1 MPFLLTFVRRYP
13 KQSIL
18 MLIAMLL
25 AGIAEG
31 IGLSAMLPLLNI
43 AIGSQSAG
51 HTANS
56 PAAERMIREGL
67 EALGIPPTLE
77 ALMMVIFAAII
88 LKSGLILLANK
99 RIGFTVAQVA
109 TDLRLEFLRALLA
122 SRWRFHLR
130 QPIGALANTMITEA
144 SRTSKAYLC
153 GATMTIALI
162 QALILVIVAF
172 MVSWKATL
180 AAIIGG
186 LMIFYILRR
195 LIKKARHAGERQT
208 RALKSLVAQ
217 LVDNLQSIK
226 PIKAMALE
234 NLAESV
240 LSKTTNKL
248 NKALRMQVISK
259 EYLRALSEPLRYALL
274 LLGLY
279 ATLTYLKIPVA
290 TVIVYI
296 FLIGRILQQL
306 GKVQDEYQK
315 MVTFESA
322 HHSLKNKIKEAKAA
336 REISSGKQPPILYKA
351 IRLNQITFA
360 YDNKPVLSNASFIF
374 PAGVITAIVGPSG
387 SGKTT
392 VADLVIG
399 LLRPNQ
405 GEIWIDDLALG
416 QIDLQKWRRLIGYVP
431 QESWLLHD
439 TVLNNV
445 TLGDPE
451 LTNEDAIGALK
462 AAGAWEFVEVMPQGI
477 NSTVGERGYKISGGQ
492 RQRIAIARALVHKPK
507 LLILDEA
514 TTALDPDNEIAI
526 CDTLSQLRGQ
536 LTILAISH
544 QPAVL
549 EVADRAYRLQNGTAV
564 PMANGDLTERSDTE
578 VAETDSDRKLQLIA
592 NPITLK

>member
-25 AGIAEG
+25 AGMAEG
-31 IGLSAMLPLLNI
+31 IGLSAMLPLLNT
-43 AIGSQSAG
+43 AIGSQAAG
-51 HTANS
+51 HTGNS
-56 PAAERMIREGL
+56 PAAERMVRQAL
-67 EALGIPPTLE
+67 EALGIPPTFE
-77 ALMMVIFAAII
+77 ALMIVIFVAII

-109 TDLRLEFLRALLA
+109 TDLRLEFVRALLA

-144 SRTSKAYLC
+144 SRTSKAYLA

-162 QALILVIVAF
+162 QAIILLIVAF

-186 LMIFYILRR
+186 LIIFYILRS
-195 LIKKARHAGERQT
+195 LIKKARNAGKRQT
-208 RALKSLVAQ
+208 IALKGLGRH

-240 LSKTTNKL
+240 LLKTTDKL
-248 NKALRMQVISK
+248 NKALRKRVISR

-279 ATLTYLKIPVA
+279 GTLTYLKLPVA

-296 FLIGRILQQL
+296 FLIGRIFQQL
-306 GKVQDEYQK
+306 GKVQDAYQQ
-315 MVTFESA
+315 MVNFESA
-322 HHSLKNKIKEAKAA
+322 HESIKNKIKEAQAN
-336 REISSGKQPPILYKA
+336 REVSSGNQTPILNKA
-351 IRLNQITFA
+351 IRLNQVTFA
-360 YDNKPVLSNASFIF
+360 YDDKPVLRNASFIF
-374 PAGVITAIVGPSG
+374 PAGMITAIVGASG

-392 VADLVIG
+392 VADLIIG
-399 LLRPNQ
+399 LLKPNQ
-405 GEIWIDDLALG
+405 GEIWIDDVSLEE
-416 QIDLQKWRRLIGYVP
+416 IDLQKWRQLIGYVP

-439 TVLNNV
+439 SVLKNV
-445 TLGDPE
+445 TLGDPK
-451 LTNEDAIGALK
+451 LTNEDAIAALK
-462 AAGAWEFVEVMPQGI
+462 DAGAWEFVRVMPQGI

-514 TTALDPDNEIAI
+514 TTALDPENEMAI
-526 CDTLSQLRGQ
+526 CNTLRDLRGK

-549 EVADRAYRLQNGTAV
+549 KIADEAYRLQKGAAV
-564 PMANGDLTERSDTE
+564 HVENSGLTDLLDSENSDF
-578 VAETDSDRKLQLIA
+578 DSSGKLQLTA
-592 NPITLK
+592 NSTNLI

>member
-1 MPFLLTFVRRYP
+1 M
-13 KQSIL
+13 
-18 MLIAMLL
+18 
-25 AGIAEG
+25 
-31 IGLSAMLPLLNI
+31 
-43 AIGSQSAG
+43 
-51 HTANS
+51 
-56 PAAERMIREGL
+56 
-67 EALGIPPTLE
+67 
-77 ALMMVIFAAII
+77 
-88 LKSGLILLANK
+88 
-99 RIGFTVAQVA
+99 VAQVA

-130 QPIGALANTMITEA
+130 HPLGALANSIITEA

-162 QALILVIVAF
+162 QAIILVIVAF
-172 MVSWKATL
+172 MVSWKATV
-180 AAIIGG
+180 AAIFGG
-186 LMIFYILRR
+186 LLILFILRQ
-195 LIKKARHAGERQT
+195 LIKKARRAGDLQT
-208 RALKSLVAQ
+208 RALKTLVGQ
-217 LVDNLQSIK
+217 MVDSMQSIK

-240 LSKTTNKL
+240 LSKTTAKL
-248 NKALRMQVISK
+248 NKALRKRVISR

-279 ATLTYLKIPVA
+279 ATLTYLKMPVA

-315 MVTFESA
+315 MVNFESA
-322 HHSLKNKIKEAKAA
+322 HESLKNKIKEAKAD
-336 REISSGKQPPILYKA
+336 REISYGKQRPILDKA
-351 IRLNQITFA
+351 IRLHQITFA
-360 YDNKPVLSNASFIF
+360 YDNEPVLSNASFIF
-374 PAGVITAIVGPSG
+374 PAGMITAIVGPSG

-399 LLRPNQ
+399 LLEPNQ
-405 GEIWIDDLALG
+405 GEIWVDDLPFG

-451 LTNEDAIGALK
+451 LTNEDAIGAMK

-514 TTALDPDNEIAI
+514 TTALDPENEMAI

-549 EVADRAYRLQNGTAV
+549 KVADRAYRLQNGSALPV
-564 PMANGDLTERSDTE
+564 IGADSSSILNSGESEKNADLKVEKAD
-578 VAETDSDRKLQLIA
+578 
-592 NPITLK
+592 NPI

>member
-1 MPFLLTFVRRYP
+1 MAFLLSFVRRYP
-13 KQSIL
+13 KQSLL

-25 AGIAEG
+25 AGMAEG
-31 IGLSAMLPLLNI
+31 IGLSAMLPLLST
-43 AIGSQSAG
+43 AIGSQAAG

-56 PAAERMIREGL
+56 PAAERMVREGIQ
-67 EALGIPPTLE
+67 ALGITPTLE
-77 ALMMVIFAAII
+77 VLMGIIFAAII

-130 QPIGALANTMITEA
+130 QPVGVLANTMVTEA
-144 SRTSKAYLC
+144 NRTSKAYLC
-153 GATMTIALI
+153 GATMTIAFI

-186 LMIFYILRR
+186 FMIFYILRR
-195 LIKKARHAGERQT
+195 LIKKARHAGDRQT

-240 LSKTTNKL
+240 LSKTTTKL
-248 NKALRMQVISK
+248 NKALRKQVISK
-259 EYLRALSEPLRYALL
+259 EYLRALSEPLRYGLL

-290 TVIVYI
+290 TVIVYV

-315 MVTFESA
+315 MVIFESA
-322 HHSLKNKIKEAKAA
+322 YHSMKNRIKEVKAD
-336 REISSGKQPPILYKA
+336 REVSYGKQPPVLDKA
-351 IRLNQITFA
+351 IRLNQITFS
-360 YDNKPVLSNASFIF
+360 YDNKSILSNASFIF
-374 PAGVITAIVGPSG
+374 PVGMITAIVGPSG

-399 LLRPNQ
+399 LLKPNQ
-405 GEIWIDDLALG
+405 GEIWIDDLALE
-416 QIDLQKWRRLIGYVP
+416 QIDLKKWRQLIGYVP

-439 TVLNNV
+439 TVLKNV
-445 TLGDPE
+445 TLSDPE
-451 LTNEDAIGALK
+451 LTKEDAIGALK
-462 AAGAWEFVEVMPQGI
+462 AAGAWEFVQAMPQGI

-492 RQRIAIARALVHKPK
+492 RQRIALARALAHKPK

-514 TTALDPDNEIAI
+514 TTALDPKSEKRI
-526 CDTLSQLRGQ
+526 CNTLNRLRGA

-544 QPAVL
+544 QAAVL
-549 EVADRAYRLQNGTAV
+549 EVADQAYRLQNGGVVQMMELESATRL
-564 PMANGDLTERSDTE
+564 NSEKKILSTH
-578 VAETDSDRKLQLIA
+578 
-592 NPITLK
+592 

>member
-25 AGIAEG
+25 AGMAEG
-31 IGLSAMLPLLNI
+31 IGLSAMLPLLST
-43 AIGSQSAG
+43 AIGSQAAG
-51 HTANS
+51 NTANS

-67 EALGIPPTLE
+67 QSLGIPPTLE
-77 ALMMVIFAAII
+77 VLMGVIFAAII
-88 LKSGLILLANK
+88 IKSGLILLANK
-99 RIGFTVAQVA
+99 HIGFTVAQVA

-130 QPIGALANTMITEA
+130 HPLGALANSIITEA

-162 QALILVIVAF
+162 QAIILVIVAF
-172 MVSWKATL
+172 MVSWKATV
-180 AAIIGG
+180 AAIFGG
-186 LMIFYILRR
+186 LLILFILRQ
-195 LIKKARHAGERQT
+195 LIKKARRAGDLQT
-208 RALKSLVAQ
+208 RALKTLVGQ
-217 LVDNLQSIK
+217 MVDSMQSIK

-240 LSKTTNKL
+240 LSKTTAKL
-248 NKALRMQVISK
+248 NKALRKRVISR

-322 HHSLKNKIKEAKAA
+322 HDSLQNKIKEAKAA
-336 REISSGKQPPILYKA
+336 REVSYGKQAPILDKA

-399 LLRPNQ
+399 LLKPNQ
-405 GEIWIDDLALG
+405 GEILVDNLPLE
-416 QIDLQKWRRLIGYVP
+416 QIDLQKWRQLIGYVP

-445 TLGDPE
+445 TLGDLE

-549 EVADRAYRLQNGTAV
+549 KVADRAYRLQNGSALPV
-564 PMANGDLTERSDTE
+564 IGADSSSILNSGESEKNADLKVEKAD
-578 VAETDSDRKLQLIA
+578 
-592 NPITLK
+592 NPI

>member
-1 MPFLLTFVRRYP
+1 MHFLISFVRRYP

-25 AGIAEG
+25 AGMAEG
-31 IGLSAMLPLLNI
+31 IGLSAMLPLLST
-43 AIGSQSAG
+43 AIGSQAAG
-51 HTANS
+51 NTANI
-56 PAAERMIREGL
+56 PAAERMVREGL
-67 EALGIPPTLE
+67 QALGIPPTLE
-77 ALMMVIFAAII
+77 VLLVVIFAAII
-88 LKSGLILLANK
+88 LKSGLILIANK

-122 SRWRFHLR
+122 SRWGFHLR
-130 QPIGALANTMITEA
+130 QPVGALANTMITEA

-172 MVSWKATL
+172 MVSLKATL

-195 LIKKARHAGERQT
+195 LIKKARRAGERQT
-208 RALKSLVAQ
+208 KALKSLVGQ

-240 LSKTTNKL
+240 LSKTTAKL
-248 NKALRMQVISK
+248 NKALRMRVISR

-279 ATLTYLKIPVA
+279 ATLTYLKMPVA
-290 TVIVYI
+290 TVIVFI

-322 HHSLKNKIKEAKAA
+322 YHALKDKINEAKAD
-336 REISSGKQPPILYKA
+336 REVSYGKQPPILDKA

-374 PAGVITAIVGPSG
+374 PAGMITAIVGPSG

-399 LLRPNQ
+399 LLKPNQ
-405 GEIWIDDLALG
+405 GEIWIDDLVFE
-416 QIDLQKWRRLIGYVP
+416 QIDLQKWRHLIGYVP

-439 TVLNNV
+439 TVLKNV
-445 TLGDPE
+445 ALGDPE
-451 LTNEDAIGALK
+451 LTKEDAIGALK
-462 AAGAWEFVEVMPQGI
+462 AAGAWEFVQTMPQGI
-477 NSTVGERGYKISGGQ
+477 NSTVGER
-492 RQRIAIARALVHKPK
+492 
-507 LLILDEA
+507 
-514 TTALDPDNEIAI
+514 
-526 CDTLSQLRGQ
+526 
-536 LTILAISH
+536 
-544 QPAVL
+544 AV
-549 EVADRAYRLQNGTAV
+549 
-564 PMANGDLTERSDTE
+564 
-578 VAETDSDRKLQLIA
+578 
-592 NPITLK
+592 

>member
-1 MPFLLTFVRRYP
+1 MPFLLSFVRRYP

-25 AGIAEG
+25 AGMSEG
-31 IGLSAMLPLLNI
+31 VGLSAMLPLLNI
-43 AIGSQSAG
+43 AIGSQAAG
-51 HTANS
+51 HTGNS
-56 PAAERMIREGL
+56 PAAERMVREGL
-67 EALGIPPTLE
+67 EVLGIPPTLE
-77 ALMMVIFAAII
+77 ALLMVIFAAII

-130 QPIGALANTMITEA
+130 HPIGALANSIITEA

-153 GATMTIALI
+153 GATMMIALI
-162 QALILVIVAF
+162 QAIILVIVAF
-172 MVSWKATL
+172 MVSGKATV
-180 AAIIGG
+180 AAIFGG
-186 LMIFYILRR
+186 LLILFILRQ
-195 LIKKARHAGERQT
+195 LMKKARRAGDLQT
-208 RALKSLVAQ
+208 RALKTLVGQ
-217 LVDNLQSIK
+217 MVDSMQSIK

-240 LSKTTNKL
+240 LSKTTAKL
-248 NKALRMQVISK
+248 NKALRKRVISR

-290 TVIVYI
+290 TVLVYI
-296 FLIGRILQQL
+296 FMIGRILQQL

-315 MVTFESA
+315 MVNFESA
-322 HHSLKNKIKEAKAA
+322 HESLKNRIKEAKAD
-336 REISSGKQPPILYKA
+336 REISYGKKPPILNKA

-360 YDNKPVLSNASFIF
+360 YDNEPVLSQVSFIF
-374 PAGVITAIVGPSG
+374 PAGMITAIVGPSG

-399 LLRPNQ
+399 LLRPNE
-405 GEIWIDDLALG
+405 GEIWIDDLPLE
-416 QIDLQKWRRLIGYVP
+416 QIDLQKWRQLIGYVP

-439 TVLNNV
+439 SVYKNV
-445 TLGDPE
+445 TLGDPV
-451 LTNEDAIGALK
+451 LTEDHVVRALK
-462 AAGAWEFVEVMPQGI
+462 AAGALEFVQAMPQGI

-514 TTALDPDNEIAI
+514 TTALDPDNEMAI
-526 CDTLSQLRGQ
+526 CNALSQLRGQ

-544 QPAVL
+544 QAAVL
-549 EVADRAYRLQNGTAV
+549 KIADQAYRLQNGSALPV
-564 PMANGDLTERSDTE
+564 IRGGSPSILNSGESEHDADGKMKKAD
-578 VAETDSDRKLQLIA
+578 
-592 NPITLK
+592 NPI

>member
-1 MPFLLTFVRRYP
+1 M
-13 KQSIL
+13 
-18 MLIAMLL
+18 
-25 AGIAEG
+25 
-31 IGLSAMLPLLNI
+31 
-43 AIGSQSAG
+43 
-51 HTANS
+51 
-56 PAAERMIREGL
+56 
-67 EALGIPPTLE
+67 
-77 ALMMVIFAAII
+77 
-88 LKSGLILLANK
+88 
-99 RIGFTVAQVA
+99 
-109 TDLRLEFLRALLA
+109 
-122 SRWRFHLR
+122 
-130 QPIGALANTMITEA
+130 
-144 SRTSKAYLC
+144 
-153 GATMTIALI
+153 
-162 QALILVIVAF
+162 
-172 MVSWKATL
+172 

-195 LIKKARHAGERQT
+195 LIKKARRAGERQT
-208 RALKSLVAQ
+208 KALKSLVGQ

-240 LSKTTNKL
+240 LSKTTAKL
-248 NKALRMQVISK
+248 NKALRKRVISR

-279 ATLTYLKIPVA
+279 ATLTYLKIPIA

-296 FLIGRILQQL
+296 FLIGRVLQQL

-322 HHSLKNKIKEAKAA
+322 HHSLKNKIKEAKED
-336 REISSGKQPPILYKA
+336 REVSYGKQAPILDKA

-360 YDNKPVLSNASFIF
+360 YDDKPVLSNASFIF
-374 PAGVITAIVGPSG
+374 PAGMITAIVGPSG

-392 VADLVIG
+392 VADLIIG
-399 LLRPNQ
+399 LLKPNQ
-405 GEIWIDDLALG
+405 GEIWIDDLALE
-416 QIDLQKWRRLIGYVP
+416 QIDMQKWRRLIGYVP

-451 LTNEDAIGALK
+451 LTKEDAIEALK
-462 AAGAWEFVEVMPQGI
+462 DAGAWEFVQTMPQGI
-477 NSTVGERGYKISGGQ
+477 NSNVGERGYKISGGQ

-514 TTALDPDNEIAI
+514 TTALDPDNEMAI
-526 CDTLSQLRGQ
+526 CNALSQLRGQ

-549 EVADRAYRLQNGTAV
+549 NVADQEYRLQNGLAV
-564 PMANGDLTERSDTE
+564 PVIRADSSSILNSAE
-578 VAETDSDRKLQLIA
+578 VVTDSDRKLQQA
-592 NPITLK
+592 DNPT

>member
-25 AGIAEG
+25 AGMAEG
-31 IGLSAMLPLLNI
+31 IGLSAMLPLLNT
-43 AIGSQSAG
+43 AIGSQAAG
-51 HTANS
+51 HTGNS
-56 PAAERMIREGL
+56 PAAERMVRQAL
-67 EALGIPPTLE
+67 EALGIPPTFE
-77 ALMMVIFAAII
+77 ALMIVIFVAII

-109 TDLRLEFLRALLA
+109 TDLRLEFVRALLA

-144 SRTSKAYLC
+144 SRTSKAYLA

-162 QALILVIVAF
+162 QAIILLIVAF

-186 LMIFYILRR
+186 LIIFYILRS
-195 LIKKARHAGERQT
+195 LIKKARNAGKRQT
-208 RALKSLVAQ
+208 IALKGLGRH

-240 LSKTTNKL
+240 LLKTTDKL
-248 NKALRMQVISK
+248 NKALRKRVISR

-279 ATLTYLKIPVA
+279 GTLTYLKLPVA

-296 FLIGRILQQL
+296 FLIGRIFQQL
-306 GKVQDEYQK
+306 GKVQDAYQQ
-315 MVTFESA
+315 MVNFESA
-322 HHSLKNKIKEAKAA
+322 HESIKNKIMEAKAN
-336 REISSGKQPPILYKA
+336 REVSSGNQTPILNKA
-351 IRLNQITFA
+351 IRLNQVTFA
-360 YDNKPVLSNASFIF
+360 YDDKPVLRNASFIF
-374 PAGVITAIVGPSG
+374 PAGMITAIVGVSG

-399 LLRPNQ
+399 LLKPNQ
-405 GEIWIDDLALG
+405 GEVWIDDIALE
-416 QIDLQKWRRLIGYVP
+416 QIDLQKWRHLIGYVP

-439 TVLNNV
+439 SVLKNV
-445 TLGDPE
+445 TLGDPK
-451 LTNEDAIGALK
+451 LTNEDAIAALK
-462 AAGAWEFVEVMPQGI
+462 DAGAWEFVRVMSLGI

-514 TTALDPDNEIAI
+514 TTALDPENETAI
-526 CDTLSQLRGQ
+526 CNTLRQLRGQ

-549 EVADRAYRLQNGTAV
+549 EVADQAYRLQNGSAMHLINT
-564 PMANGDLTERSDTE
+564 NSSSILNSGENQKD
-578 VAETDSDRKLQLIA
+578 AEWKMEHTD
-592 NPITLK
+592 NPV